1 MINLIFIFFIY
12 FFYGGGE
19 EKQEW
24 EIYKMTEQ
32 TINMKKEVLKG
43 VVCALVVAI
52 AVILMTGNVLA
63 YKLYCLNYGESL
75 PDPEN
80 PRYTCFHDTCQVC
93 TTDLDNPT
101 HPGRCNSISVCQGL
115 DGTVGGGGGG
125 TIDAEAPE
133 FTVNSPT
140 EGGVYSN
147 RRVVF
152 DIETNEPSTF
162 TYTDNINGRG
172 RIKNMARNVFS
183 YLRALSFKDGLND
196 ITIFANDRFGNTG
209 EMRVTFFVD
218 SKAPRISRTLPK
230 KGFANG
236 DFEVQFKEQNPER
249 LTLVYG
255 NDETGYRESVV
266 DIDTCRID
274 RGRYYCS
281 ISVDLDEYDGQIL
294 LYYFEL
300 EDISG
305 KGTESRPVDL
315 SVDITAPVLL
325 NPDTFWYQGEG
336 RNSKYIYFDME
347 IDEDNFDEITFID
360 NEARRPR
367 EKRICSRLRDDK
379 CIKRVSFRT
388 GHHTLDVQIVDD
400 AGNAVSTERIVF
412 DV

>member
-1 MINLIFIFFIY
+1 
-12 FFYGGGE
+12 
-19 EKQEW
+19 
-24 EIYKMTEQ
+24 
-32 TINMKKEVLKG
+32 
-43 VVCALVVAI
+43 
-52 AVILMTGNVLA
+52 MTGNVLA
-63 YKLYCLNYGESL
+63 YKLICLNYGESL
-75 PDPEN
+75 PDPDN
-80 PRYTCFHDTCQVC
+80 PRYTCFHDVCQVC
-93 TTDLDNPT
+93 TTDLLNPT
-101 HPGRCNSISVCQGL
+101 HPGRCNDITVCQGV
-115 DGTVGGGGGG
+115 DGTVGGGGG
-125 TIDAEAPE
+125 TIDAEPPE
-133 FTVNSPT
+133 FTVNSPV

-196 ITIFANDRFGNTG
+196 ITIFGNDRFGNTG
-209 EMRVTFFVD
+209 EVNVTFFVD

-230 KGFANG
+230 RGFANG

-255 NDETGYRESVV
+255 NDETGFRDADFDLDACREE
-266 DIDTCRID
+266 

-281 ISVDLDEYDGQIL
+281 ISVNLDDYDGQIF
-294 LYYFEL
+294 LYTVEL

-305 KGTESRPVDL
+305 KGTESRLVTL
-315 SVDITAPVLL
+315 SVDITAPELV
-325 NPDTFWYQGEG
+325 NPDSFWTQGEG

-367 EKRICSRLRDDK
+367 EKRVCSRLRDDR
-379 CIKRVSFRT
+379 CIKRVSFRP
-388 GHHTLDVQIVDD
+388 GHHELDVQITDD